1 MSSEH
6 NPVKPAELEPGGSQQ
21 TPNSNPLPSVQGSAA
36 IFRPESSGIPAP
48 TVAPVHQM
56 QGQLPLMVESS
67 SLQHQ
72 ALYAPA
78 PGVFANPPQT
88 LAQLPASA
96 HIHPDGSNAAHFTPA
111 PMAQASTSVFHQV
124 PPPPH
129 TQYGVAGTAWNG
141 SDPQQLA
148 LVSNSHSQPPLVH
161 PHTTPLQDH
170 YPPVLQPTSNGY
182 PVQQNHPMTMPHG
195 FEHAQLQQ
203 GMHHMQHTHP
213 HPQWMGH
220 SSQIPLQQLPTSQP
234 VPVPTQGGIDNVPS
248 QVSVPELDIVGQQVQ
263 TGMAQ
268 NAETKDEIEKTK
280 RQLDELKQILRQRQ
294 SEEEKKHIAAER
306 QREEKRQME
315 IEEEKR
321 RQLERDRQ
329 RQLADE
335 AQRNIME
342 ERLELLERE
351 NTAFKEQQAQLAL
364 QTQNLM
370 MLAKTEQMQSL
381 QAVQPQEM
389 VLPPPHRH
397 PSPTQEAIPSV
408 ANSVPQSSTTVTSV
422 SVGEKTDTAVAIA
435 QPETVDSSRGAPLS
449 QTSQNA
455 TGSEGVAP
463 EQQDVPTSTVN
474 KADQELVKKMEEL
487 EARLKLLH
495 MREKSF
501 QSEKEKQDHMLRE
514 REAAMKEEQAQW
526 MKQKEEEERKLQEGK
541 AKLAEDQAAFLRLQ
555 AEVKK
560 QQEEYRLK
568 QEELF
573 GMMQLMNKQQPAG
586 APRGMQL
593 SGGNLPPGWEKRLD
607 QRTGRFYYIDH
618 TSRTTH
624 WNPPTNWL
632 LYGQDSQ
639 PPSRTHPQ
647 PQVAQPIVGGV
658 SGPTPSAGVPIPPG
672 GGHTVTQPPS
682 QPKVDR
688 SMKPVTPQQP
698 LTQPEVNRMLK
709 PMSPALLQ
717 QKTRALQGISG
728 SWVSCTSLCSMRSV
742 L

>member
-1 MSSEH
+1 MSSDH
-6 NPVKPAELEPGGSQQ
+6 NPVKPAELAPGGSQQ
-21 TPNSNPLPSVQGSAA
+21 THNSNPLPSVQGSAA
-36 IFRPESSGIPAP
+36 IFHPESSGIPAP
-48 TVAPVHQM
+48 NIGPMHQM
-56 QGQLPLMVESS
+56 QAQLPLMVESS
-67 SLQHQ
+67 SVQHQ
-72 ALYAPA
+72 ALYTPTPT
-78 PGVFANPPQT
+78 PGVFANHPQT
-88 LAQLPASA
+88 FAHLPSSA
-96 HIHPDGSNAAHFTPA
+96 NTHPDRSNAAHFTPA
-111 PMAQASTSVFHQV
+111 PMTQPSTSMFHQV

-129 TQYGVAGTAWNG
+129 TQYGVARAMWNG
-141 SDPQQLA
+141 SDPQLA
-148 LVSNSHSQPPLVH
+148 LVSSGHSQPPLVH

-182 PVQQNHPMTMPHG
+182 PVQQNHAMPMPHG

-203 GMHHMQHTHP
+203 GMHHMQHTHT
-213 HPQWMGH
+213 HTQWMGH
-220 SSQIPLQQLPTSQP
+220 SSQIPTQQPPTPQP
-234 VPVPTQGGIDNVPS
+234 VPVPTQAGTENVPS

-268 NAETKDEIEKTK
+268 NAVTKDEIEDTK
-280 RQLDELKQILRQRQ
+280 RQLYELKQILRQRQ
-294 SEEEKKHIAAER
+294 SEEEMKRVAAEK

-364 QTQNLM
+364 QTQM
-370 MLAKTEQMQSL
+370 MLAKAEQMQSL

-389 VLPPPHRH
+389 VIPPPHRH

-408 ANSVPQSSTTVTSV
+408 ANPPPQSSTTVTSV
-422 SVGEKTDTAVAIA
+422 STGKKTDTAVDIA

-449 QTSQNA
+449 QTSRNA
-455 TGSEGVAP
+455 TDSEGVVP
-463 EQQDVPTSTVN
+463 EQQDVPTSTVSS
-474 KADQELVKKMEEL
+474 ADQELVKKMKEL

-495 MREKSF
+495 MREESF

-526 MKQKEEEERKLQEGK
+526 MKQKEQEERKLQEGK

-618 TSRTTH
+618 ASRTTH

-647 PQVAQPIVGGV
+647 PQVAQPTVGGV
-658 SGPTPSAGVPIPPG
+658 LGPTPKVSVPVPAG
-672 GGHTVTQPPS
+672 GGRTAVQPPS

-688 SMKPVTPQQP
+688 SMKPITPQQP

-728 SWVSCTSLCSMRSV
+728 SWVSGTGLCSVRSV